1 MLISYVGLYYIF
13 IFVFRQPF
21 KNTETTVGSQAI
33 KKKKKNERKKKGKE
47 NRPLAELGL

>member
-13 IFVFRQPF
+13 IFVFRPPF
-21 KNTETTVGSQAI
+21 KNTETTVGSQAM
-33 KKKKKNERKKKGKE
+33 KKKKNKRKKKGKE